1 MTNKTNISVGF
12 KAEATMMQI
21 LASDSLEI
29 IFDLDA
35 LPTGNLFV
43 EYQNKKQASGI
54 STSQSDWWVIFLNL
68 SRSIMVRT
76 EKLKVMCRKHIGT
89 DKDVFRGDC
98 KGILLPLKD
107 LLEYD
112 GAEDTEEEDRP
123 TGE

>member
-54 STSQSDWWVIFLNL
+54 STSQSDL
-68 SRSIMVRT
+68 SLI
-76 EKLKVMCRKHIGT
+76 HI
-89 DKDVFRGDC
+89 
-98 KGILLPLKD
+98 
-107 LLEYD
+107 
-112 GAEDTEEEDRP
+112 
-123 TGE
+123 

>member
-43 EYQNKKQASGI
+43 EYQNKKQANGI

-89 DKDVFRGDC
+89 DKDVFRGDS

>member
-43 EYQNKKQASGI
+43 EYRNKKQASGI
-54 STSQSDWWVIFLNL
+54 STSQSDWWVTVSYTHL
-68 SRSIMVRT
+68 T
-76 EKLKVMCRKHIGT
+76 
-89 DKDVFRGDC
+89 
-98 KGILLPLKD
+98 LPTK
-107 LLEYD
+107 
-112 GAEDTEEEDRP
+112 A
-123 TGE
+123 